1 MLEAGVKEG
10 KGMTMYSLVGLVT
23 PLVAAGAVAYLA
35 AWLAFAGRRSKPGV
49 ILLAV
54 GWVLNVALFVVNG
67 LIARQPPMGNMYHVI
82 VLLGLCMPPLYAT
95 LALRGRLGWTGTY
108 FAFSSALP
116 LIGALF
122 MKHDVHWQ
130 RMPALQSPWFV
141 PHVFSYMLS
150 YALAAVAFALLVG
163 RWGRTW
169 LRLPVDGAAYAAAAH
184 QIMRLSFPFMTF
196 GLLSGAL
203 WAEEA
208 WGVYWSWDPKETWS
222 LLTWILYLSYLHCR
236 RAPETE
242 RYADPAHALA
252 FTALVVTFLVVNL
265 LPKLASALHS
275 YA

>member
-1 MLEAGVKEG
+1 MQN
-10 KGMTMYSLVGLVT
+10 LVGAVT
-23 PLVAAGAVAYLA
+23 PLVAACVVAYLA
-35 AWLAFAGRRSKPGV
+35 GWLAFVVSRPVAGKT
-49 ILLAV
+49 LLV
-54 GWVLNVALFVVNG
+54 TGWLLNGALFVVNG
-67 LIARQPPMGNMYHVI
+67 LIAREPPMGNMYHVL
-82 VLLGLCMPPLYAT
+82 VLLALCMPPLYAT
-95 LALRGRLGWTGTY
+95 LALRGRLAWTGAY

-130 RMPALQSPWFV
+130 RLPALQSPWFV
-141 PHVFSYMLS
+141 PHVFAYMLS
-150 YALAAVAFALLVG
+150 YALAAVAFSLLVG

-169 LRLPVDGAAYAAAAH
+169 LRLPVEGPAYASAAH
-184 QIMRLSFPFMTF
+184 EIMRLAFPFMTF

-222 LLTWILYLSYLHCR
+222 LLTWVLYLTYLHCR
-236 RAPETE
+236 RSPHTE

-252 FTALVVTFLVVNL
+252 FTALVITFLVVNL